1 MKHIKKIVLLF
12 LIAFSI
18 LNSSAFAQKSQTQ
31 KEDINLK
38 IEYANN
44 MIWHFNYNIR
54 SLRNFQDQLKSWYET
69 PNKKIIDIPQFNFIS
84 FDENSIKYS
93 VDYSENNIFNYDFQ
107 LDKINKQI
115 LRFNLNCKKLE
126 NLTSPN
132 SDKFREDVFQILY
145 TIQIQS
151 NEIAEISYDFSR
163 ACAINYRN
171 DDYPIQLQKVK
182 NVVSQAKNLIL
193 ALRNNNKKQ
202 AQDYLNLLDEA
213 MFILK
218 SDFNIMELYVLAKIE
233 LSISELKLVKQNI
246 YDKAFTMSSWVEQ
259 YLQSSFL
266 PKGVNTLLQNTI
278 EAFNEAEG
286 KIGCASAF
294 NTILNNSGHLFMLYT
309 EEPNTLYAEKI
320 ETNYIPEIT
329 SNTPVVTPRKKIEQF
344 NEKDLEKT
352 EELPDIKP
360 IIKES
365 IPSIDKEVKIE
376 TKQPFILEKEIFNH
390 KDINSLKGALPNN
403 IIILMDVSAS
413 MKTSKKLPVLKKSIS
428 HILEVMRE
436 QDILSL
442 IAYSG
447 EAQVLISGAKKGDK
461 AKIQKILKDLHS
473 SGGADLD
480 NALDSAYIIGKKNFI
495 ENGNNKLIIASD
507 GVFGVTF
514 SIIKQVQEKSLQDFT
529 LSVFQYNNGEETN
542 NTKSLKYLSTIGKG
556 SFRTITNNE
565 EAVKAIMLEIKKESK

>member
-93 VDYSENNIFNYDFQ
+93 VDYSENNIFNYNFQ
-107 LDKINKQI
+107 LDKISKQI
-115 LRFNLNCKKLE
+115 LMFNLNCKKLE

-132 SDKFREDVFQILY
+132 SEKFREDVFQILY

-171 DDYPIQLQKVK
+171 EDYPIQLQKVK

-233 LSISELKLVKQNI
+233 LSISELKHVKQNI

-259 YLQSSFL
+259 YLQSPFL

-286 KIGCASAF
+286 KVGCASAF

-320 ETNYIPEIT
+320 ETNYIPEIKE
-329 SNTPVVTPRKKIEQF
+329 NIDVKEPV
-344 NEKDLEKT
+344 
-352 EELPDIKP
+352 KP
-360 IIKES
+360 IIKEKTPEIIIS
-365 IPSIDKEVKIE
+365 EDIVSEVKQNPSKEVIE
-376 TKQPFILEKEIFNH
+376 EKQEVKPIVIPKEVFNNN
-390 KDINSLKGALPNN
+390 DVNSLKGALPNN

-413 MKTSKKLPVLKKSIS
+413 MKISKKLPVLKKSIS

-480 NALDSAYIIGKKNFI
+480 NALDSAYIIGKNNFI

-565 EAVKAIMLEIKKESK
+565 EAVKAIMLAIKKESK

>member
-93 VDYSENNIFNYDFQ
+93 VDYSENNIFNYNFQ
-107 LDKINKQI
+107 LDKISKQI
-115 LRFNLNCKKLE
+115 LMFNLNCKKLE

-132 SDKFREDVFQILY
+132 SEKFREDVFQILY

-171 DDYPIQLQKVK
+171 EDYPIQLQKVK

-233 LSISELKLVKQNI
+233 LSISELKHVKQNI

-259 YLQSSFL
+259 YLQSPFL

-286 KIGCASAF
+286 KVGCASAF

-320 ETNYIPEIT
+320 ETNYIPEIKE
-329 SNTPVVTPRKKIEQF
+329 NIDVKEPV
-344 NEKDLEKT
+344 
-352 EELPDIKP
+352 KP
-360 IIKES
+360 IIKEKTPEIIIS
-365 IPSIDKEVKIE
+365 EDIVSEVKQNPSKEVIE
-376 TKQPFILEKEIFNH
+376 EKQEVKPIVIPKEVFNNN
-390 KDINSLKGALPNN
+390 DVNSLKGALPNN

-413 MKTSKKLPVLKKSIS
+413 MKISKKLPVLKKSIS

-480 NALDSAYIIGKKNFI
+480 NALDSAYIIGKNNFI

-556 SFRTITNNE
+556 SFRTINNNE

>member
-93 VDYSENNIFNYDFQ
+93 VDYSENNIFNYNFQ
-107 LDKINKQI
+107 LDKISKQI
-115 LRFNLNCKKLE
+115 LMFNLNCKKLE

-132 SDKFREDVFQILY
+132 SEKFREDVFQILY

-171 DDYPIQLQKVK
+171 EDYPIQLQKVK

-233 LSISELKLVKQNI
+233 LSISELKHVKQNI

-286 KIGCASAF
+286 KVGCASAF

-320 ETNYIPEIT
+320 ETNYIPEIKE
-329 SNTPVVTPRKKIEQF
+329 NIDVKEPV
-344 NEKDLEKT
+344 
-352 EELPDIKP
+352 KP
-360 IIKES
+360 IIKEKTPEIIIS
-365 IPSIDKEVKIE
+365 EDIVSEVKQNPSKEVIE
-376 TKQPFILEKEIFNH
+376 EKQEVKPIVIPKEVFNNN
-390 KDINSLKGALPNN
+390 DVNSLKGALPNN

-413 MKTSKKLPVLKKSIS
+413 MKISKKLPVLKKSIS

-480 NALDSAYIIGKKNFI
+480 NALDSAYIIGKNNFI

-556 SFRTITNNE
+556 SFRTINNNE

>member
-93 VDYSENNIFNYDFQ
+93 VDYSENNIFNYNFQ
-107 LDKINKQI
+107 LDKISKQI
-115 LRFNLNCKKLE
+115 LMFNLNCKKLE

-132 SDKFREDVFQILY
+132 SEKFREDVFQILY

-171 DDYPIQLQKVK
+171 EDYPIQLQKVK

-233 LSISELKLVKQNI
+233 LSISELKHVKQNI

-286 KIGCASAF
+286 KVGCASAF

-320 ETNYIPEIT
+320 ETNYIPEIKE
-329 SNTPVVTPRKKIEQF
+329 NIDVKEPV
-344 NEKDLEKT
+344 
-352 EELPDIKP
+352 KP
-360 IIKES
+360 IIKEKTPEIIIS
-365 IPSIDKEVKIE
+365 EDIVSEVKQNPSKEVIE
-376 TKQPFILEKEIFNH
+376 EKQEVKPIVIPKEVFNNN
-390 KDINSLKGALPNN
+390 DVNSLKGALPNN

-413 MKTSKKLPVLKKSIS
+413 MKISKKLPVLKKSIS

-480 NALDSAYIIGKKNFI
+480 NALDSAYIIGKNNFI

-565 EAVKAIMLEIKKESK
+565 EAVKAIMLAIKKESK